1 MTALQRVRASPP
13 LLVQAVHDPM
23 GPQSGKGA
31 GPEHQGLG
39 VLQGRPRTPG
49 SRCLLRDFWMKP
61 RPGPTPAGDWVRE
74 LPAGVPKSG
83 TYKPSRLPRE
93 EMPCPS
99 RLGADPDTPAP
110 LTRCHGTHSIRL
122 RERVALLRALSAK
135 TP

>member
-13 LLVQAVHDPM
+13 LLAQAVDDPR
-23 GPQSGKGA
+23 GPQGKGA
-31 GPEHQGLG
+31 GPELQGLG
-39 VLQGRPRTPG
+39 VLQGCPRTPG
-49 SRCLLRDFWMKP
+49 SHCLLGEFWRKP

-83 TYKPSRLPRE
+83 KYKPSRLPRE

-110 LTRCHGTHSIRL
+110 LTRYHGTHSIGL
-122 RERVALLRALSAK
+122 WERVALLRALSAK